1 MSWILA
7 TAGGKDATLA
17 LHRARA
23 EGLQV
28 RWGLNVFEGDTELV
42 RFHGTPRSLLE
53 VHLRALG
60 LEPLLGRT
68 HPRGFEEVFLELL
81 ARGREA
87 GARGILFGNLHLTD
101 IRDWYRQRVESAG
114 IEHREPLWGTRP
126 ARVVR
131 EVVDLG
137 YRTTITSVHL
147 ELGDPEW
154 LGRELSPDLLD
165 DFVSRGIDPA
175 GERGEYHTFVSAG
188 PGFSRS
194 VPFRVTGRDE
204 REGHRFLRLE
214 GVGGA
219 D

>member
-23 EGLQV
+23 EGLHV
-28 RWGLNVFEGDTELV
+28 RWGLNVFEGNTELV

-53 VHLRALG
+53 AHLRTLE

-81 ARGREA
+81 ERGRTR

-101 IRDWYRQRVESAG
+101 IRDWYRERVEG
-114 IEHREPLWGTRP
+114 TGMEHREPIWGTDP

-137 YRTTITSVHL
+137 YRATITSVNL
-147 ELGDPEW
+147 ELGDPAW
-154 LGRELSPDLLD
+154 LGRELTSELLD

-175 GERGEYHTFVSAG
+175 GERGEYHTFVSGG
-188 PGFSRS
+188 PGFSES
-194 VPFRVTGRDE
+194 VPFRVTGRDK
-204 REGHRFLRLE
+204 REGHLFLRLE
-214 GVGGA
+214 GAGDDV
-219 D
+219 